1 LPQWSKD
8 RHLLAKAVFVEA
20 SFAVRDAI
28 TASETEA
35 EEPVSV
41 RAASQDAAL
50 AVAPRS
56 LVSEAPSLMNE
67 AQISALFVGN
77 DRAHVRGLLHI
88 HDCLRA
94 RVA

>member
-1 LPQWSKD
+1 M
-8 RHLLAKAVFVEA
+8 EA

-28 TASETEA
+28 MASETEA

-94 RVA
+94 GVA